1 MRKLK
6 SKRIGNYL
14 LKGLLLCTLVVG
26 GWFTTDIGVKAESV
40 AHSVEFKSEE
50 SQIVQFERT
59 DGLEQHIEV
68 TNNTQRPMKVT
79 FSHNIPVR
87 NYNTKLWI
95 GGHEVASRMATA
107 VKDANVLYLYPC
119 QWVEKACEVEFTRN
133 AAAYT
138 DITITAEFIDQ
149 KIGSKED
156 EIGLT
161 KDTAYEIPLSG
172 HPYSLYEGLTG
183 TGTDERWYKFNV
195 ADKAVI
201 DPSFHLVN
209 TERAT
214 YFGQNR
220 TFIRVYDSN
229 NNQIYSEGS
238 SQYNGKEA
246 WEPGAKVLTRG
257 IYYVCISTSKGAS
270 YPAIFDFN
278 LNGHNYISAEKIKCS
293 HEEVKKSQLGNIK
306 VVAETVPA
314 NSDDKIVEV
323 YDHIS
328 GKTWNYNSNKVAHGE
343 VPIYNI
349 KAGRQSWLTFKTKNG
364 KTYTTNLYVPA
375 EKLKKPTVVTYNNYA
390 KVTVGS
396 TKMMGT
402 NARIQIYKGGK
413 WITVKTVKDYNC
425 YKATTVKN
433 LKPFTTF

>member
-14 LKGLLLCTLVVG
+14 LKGLLLCALVVG

-40 AHSVEFKSEE
+40 THSVEFKSEG

-79 FSHNIPVR
+79 FSHNIPMR
-87 NYNTKLWI
+87 NYHTKLWI

-133 AAAYT
+133 APAYT

-149 KIGSKED
+149 KIGFKED

-161 KDTAYEIPLSG
+161 KNTAYEIPLSG

-246 WEPGAKVLTRG
+246 WEPGAKVLTSG
-257 IYYVCISTSKGAS
+257 IYYVCISTSKGAY

-293 HEEVKKSQLGNIK
+293 HQEVKKSQLGNIK
-306 VVAETVPA
+306 VIAETVPA

-343 VPIYNI
+343 F
-349 KAGRQSWLTFKTKNG
+349 QSIILKLVDRVGITFKTKEWKDLYNKSLCTG
-364 KTYTTNLYVPA
+364 REIKKTYSSDL
-375 EKLKKPTVVTYNNYA
+375 
-390 KVTVGS
+390 S
-396 TKMMGT
+396 
-402 NARIQIYKGGK
+402 
-413 WITVKTVKDYNC
+413 
-425 YKATTVKN
+425 
-433 LKPFTTF
+433 

>member
-1 MRKLK
+1 MRNWK
-6 SKRIGNYL
+6 SGRICNYL
-14 LKGLLLCTLVVG
+14 MKGLLLCALVVG
-26 GWFTTDIGVKAESV
+26 GWFTAGIGAKAESLT
-40 AHSVEFKSEE
+40 HSVEFKSEE
-50 SQIVQFERT
+50 SQIVQFERA

-79 FSHNIPVR
+79 FSHNVPIR

-119 QWVEKACEVEFTRN
+119 QWVEKACEVEFTTS
-133 AAAYT
+133 APAYT
-138 DITITAEFIDQ
+138 DITISAEYIDQ
-149 KIGSKED
+149 KIGFKED

-201 DPSFHLVN
+201 DPRFHLVN

-229 NNQIYSEGS
+229 DNQIYSEAS
-238 SQYNGKEA
+238 AKYYGKEA

-257 IYYVCISTSKGAS
+257 IYYVCISTSNGAY

-278 LNGHNYISAEKIKCS
+278 LNGHDYISAEKIKCS
-293 HEEVKKSQLGNIK
+293 HKEVKKSQL
-306 VVAETVPA
+306 
-314 NSDDKIVEV
+314 
-323 YDHIS
+323 
-328 GKTWNYNSNKVAHGE
+328 
-343 VPIYNI
+343 
-349 KAGRQSWLTFKTKNG
+349 
-364 KTYTTNLYVPA
+364 
-375 EKLKKPTVVTYNNYA
+375 
-390 KVTVGS
+390 
-396 TKMMGT
+396 
-402 NARIQIYKGGK
+402 
-413 WITVKTVKDYNC
+413 
-425 YKATTVKN
+425 
-433 LKPFTTF
+433 